1 MLALQIIVNILV
13 LCLFEYFLIIKYS
26 YIKMILMAKYKLN
39 IPGLILTTHFIVG
52 HMLFPL
58 SRTPNAITFALLK

>member
-26 YIKMILMAKYKLN
+26 YIKMILMAKFKLN
-39 IPGLILTTHFIVG
+39 IPGLILTTHYIVG
-52 HMLFPL
+52 HMLFTL
-58 SRTPNAITFALLK
+58 SCTPNAITFALLK